1 MRQSA
6 HSPVACPV
14 HLTQAL
20 LFSLYAEPVTF
31 AMWNVCL
38 MQRHETCDRKEFCT
52 FAMCLN
58 KIKHMRYMQT
68 FRWFLW
74 VLASFTISLHAQ
86 SGTAAFRE
94 GEAFR
99 KNKQYELALQKY
111 EEAIRIEP
119 TKYQYYVRKG
129 DVLIQ
134 LKRPNEATDAYKKAL
149 ELNPG
154 AEIVYARLARLYST
168 QKNYP
173 AAIDILNQAYNRI
186 QDVNKRLK
194 YKLLAIR
201 YMNLQ
206 GQSSQALSELSSLKA
221 TIPQAANDPNV
232 LYTEGETQL
241 ALGNTSAAIAAFQA
255 AYDRTRDLPIA
266 QSAKFTY
273 GLALAHYRAGNTQQ
287 YDQYA
292 KQIENTPYGRR
303 LKAAVARSGAGYS
316 LRLAQAYLK
325 VGALDEAMEYVRE
338 AEKTKDRLNLVYR
351 MQGTILYK
359 KGRIAEAAQSL
370 LQAAANENDDKARL
384 KIYSL
389 ALKMQ
394 YTSSDYPG
402 AIATADK
409 ILEKN
414 PNDIPT
420 LQYKAQALY
429 LAGRYGEAISTL
441 ERLIPLLGTDAMKT
455 SQAYFLM
462 GLAARKS
469 GNIEKAKDALGKVTF
484 PTFKA
489 AARVELDKLGAR

>member
-1 MRQSA
+1 MRQ
-6 HSPVACPV
+6 C
-14 HLTQAL
+14 
-20 LFSLYAEPVTF
+20 
-31 AMWNVCL
+31 
-38 MQRHETCDRKEFCT
+38 
-52 FAMCLN
+52 
-58 KIKHMRYMQT
+58 QT
-68 FRWFLW
+68 FRWLFWGLTS
-74 VLASFTISLHAQ
+74 LMISLHAQ
-86 SGTAAFRE
+86 SGMAAFKE
-94 GEAFR
+94 GENYR
-99 KNKQYELALQKY
+99 KNKQYDLALQKY

-134 LKRPNEATDAYKKAL
+134 LKRPNEGIEAYQKAL

-154 AEIVYARLARLYST
+154 AEIVYARLARVYST
-168 QKNYP
+168 QKNYA
-173 AAIDILNQAYNRI
+173 AAIDILNQAYTKV

-206 GQSSQALSELSSLKA
+206 GQSSQALSELSALKA
-221 TIPQAANDPNV
+221 AIPQAANDPNV
-232 LYTEGETQL
+232 LYAEGETQL
-241 ALGNTSAAIAAFQA
+241 ALGNTAAAIAAFQA

-273 GLALAHYRAGNTQQ
+273 GLALAHYKAGNIQQ
-287 YDQYA
+287 YEQYA
-292 KQIENTPYGRR
+292 KQIENTPYGKR
-303 LKAAVARSGAGYS
+303 LKAAVARSGAVYS

-325 VGALDEAMEYVRE
+325 VGALDEALEYVRE
-338 AEKTKDRLNLVYR
+338 AEKTKDRLNHVYR

-370 LQAAANENDDKARL
+370 LQAAANENDEKARQ
-384 KIYSL
+384 KIYSI

-394 YTSSDYPG
+394 YTSNDYPG
-402 AIATADK
+402 VIATADK

-429 LAGRYGEAISTL
+429 LLGRYGETISTL
-441 ERLIPLLGTDAMKT
+441 ERLIPILGTDAAKT

-469 GNIEKAKDALGKVTF
+469 GNIEKAKEAFGKVTF

-489 AARVELDKLGAR
+489 AAKVELDKLGAR